1 MIDDIMEP
9 EFKQVIVVRK
19 DLKLDKGKLSAQV
32 AHGSLEAYKKADEK
46 AKEEWELQGS
56 KKVVVKAEN
65 LQELMKI
72 KDRVKELNLPY
83 AVIRDAGRTQLQP
96 GTVTV
101 LGIGPADSRK
111 LDPVTKDLKLL

>member
-1 MIDDIMEP
+1 MEP

-19 DLKLDKGKLSAQV
+19 DLNLDKGKLAAQV
-32 AHGSLEAYKKADEK
+32 AHGSLEAYKKADGE
-46 AKEEWELQGS
+46 ARDEWELQGS
-56 KKVVVKAEN
+56 KKVVVKVED
-65 LQELMKI
+65 LKELMKI
-72 KDRVKELNLPY
+72 KDAVKELKMPY
-83 AVIRDAGRTQLQP
+83 AVIRDAGKTQLEP

>member
-1 MIDDIMEP
+1 MEP
-9 EFKQVIVVRK
+9 EFKQVIIVRR
-19 DLKLDKGKLSAQV
+19 DLKLDRGKLSAQV
-32 AHGSLEAYKKADEK
+32 AHGSLEAYKKANEK
-46 AKEEWELQGS
+46 AKEEWEMQGS
-56 KKVVVKAEN
+56 KKVVLRAES
-65 LQELMKI
+65 LQDLMRI
-72 KDRVKELNLPY
+72 KDRIKELKLPY